1 MSAQRPGDASPPVL
15 EVRDLDVSIHGEAA
29 SFLVVRNMAFAV
41 RPGETLAIVGESGC
55 GKSMTALSL
64 MRLEPAA
71 AAIERGAILLEG
83 ADLRELPQAEL
94 EDLRGNRISM
104 IFQEPLTSLNPV
116 MTIGDQ
122 IAEGVMQHR
131 RVSRRTARRRAIET
145 LNLVRMPDP
154 ERRADQYPH
163 QLSGGMRQRAMIA
176 VALACDPRVLVADE
190 PTTALDVTIQ
200 AQILGLIR
208 DLQQRLGTA
217 LVLITHDLGVVAEMA
232 DQVIVMYAGRRVEVA
247 PVGALFDRPIHPY
260 TRALMKAAPHLTDV
274 GYAKTRLA
282 EIPGTVPPPWDM
294 PRGCAFAPR
303 CPTAVDRCFHEE
315 PPLAL
320 KEDGHWAACWENG
333 HDAREVLDSFVRDED
348 SRARGEAPTPAGRP
362 I

>member
-1 MSAQRPGDASPPVL
+1 
-15 EVRDLDVSIHGEAA
+15 VRDLDVSIRGE
-29 SFLVVRNMAFAV
+29 STPFRVVRNMAFAV
-41 RPGETLAIVGESGC
+41 HPGETLAIVGESGC

-64 MRLEPAA
+64 LRLEPAA
-71 AAIERGAILLEG
+71 ATIERGAILLEG
-83 ADLRELPQAEL
+83 TDLRTLPRTEL
-94 EDLRGNRISM
+94 EDVRGNRISM

-131 RVSRRTARRRAIET
+131 KVDRRTARRRVIET
-145 LNLVRMPDP
+145 LNLVHMPDP
-154 ERRADQYPH
+154 ERRATQYPH

-176 VALACDPRVLVADE
+176 LALACEPRVLVADE

-247 PVGALFDRPIHPY
+247 SVEALFDRPIHPY
-260 TRALMKAAPHLTDV
+260 TRALMEAAPHLTDV
-274 GYAKTRLA
+274 SHAKVPLA
-282 EIPGTVPPPWDM
+282 EVPGTVPPPWDM

-303 CPTAVDRCFHEE
+303 CPTASERCLREE
-315 PPLAL
+315 PPLTL
-320 KEDGHWAACWENG
+320 KEDGHWAACWEHN
-333 HDAREVLDSFVRDED
+333 DE
-348 SRARGEAPTPAGRP
+348 R
-362 I
+362 

>member
-1 MSAQRPGDASPPVL
+1 VSAPVL
-15 EVRDLDVSIHGEAA
+15 EVRDLDIRIQAETA
-29 SFLVVRNMAFAV
+29 SFLVVRDMAFAV
-41 RPGETLAIVGESGC
+41 APGETLAIVGESGC

-64 MRLEPAA
+64 LRLEPAA
-71 AAIERGAILLEG
+71 ATIERGSILVDG
-83 ADLRELPQAEL
+83 ADLRALPLHAL
-94 EDLRGNRISM
+94 EDLRGERIAM

-122 IAEGVMQHR
+122 ISEGVMQHR
-131 RVSRRTARRRAIET
+131 KLGRRAAARRAIEM

-154 ERRADQYPH
+154 ERRAKQYPH
-163 QLSGGMRQRAMIA
+163 ELSGGMRQRAMIA
-176 VALACDPRVLVADE
+176 LALACEPKVLVADE

-208 DLQQRLGTA
+208 DLQERLGTA

-247 PVGALFDRPIHPY
+247 KVEALFDHPLHPY
-260 TRALMKAAPHLTDV
+260 TRALMRAAPHLSH
-274 GYAKTRLA
+274 GGGAKAPLA
-282 EIPGTVPPPWDM
+282 EIPGTVPAPWDM

-303 CPTAVDRCFHEE
+303 CPSAVARCWEEE

-320 KEDGHWAACWENG
+320 KEEGHWVACWEDTLG
-333 HDAREVLDSFVRDED
+333 DA
-348 SRARGEAPTPAGRP
+348 
-362 I
+362 

>member
-1 MSAQRPGDASPPVL
+1 MPTWWAILLARSHEPVSAQLAQSNSSPGMPVI
-15 EVRDLDVSIHGEAA
+15 EVRNLDVVIRSEAA
-29 SFLVVRNMAFAV
+29 SFLVVRDMDFAV
-41 RPGETLAIVGESGC
+41 ATGECLAIVGESGC

-64 MRLEPAA
+64 LRLEPDVATIA
-71 AAIERGAILLEG
+71 RGAIIVDG
-83 ADLRELPQAEL
+83 VDLRSLSQSAL
-94 EDLRGNRISM
+94 EDVRGDRIGM

-131 RVSRRTARRRAIET
+131 RMSRGAARRRAVEMLT
-145 LNLVRMPDP
+145 LVRMPDP
-154 ERRADQYPH
+154 ERRAEQYPH

-176 VALACDPRVLVADE
+176 LALACEPRVLVADE

-247 PVGALFDRPIHPY
+247 AVEALFDRPLHPY
-260 TRALMKAAPHLTDV
+260 TRALMRAAPHLTSV
-274 GYAKTRLA
+274 GGAKAQLA
-282 EIPGTVPPPWDM
+282 EIPGAVPPPWEL

-303 CPTAVDRCFHEE
+303 CPSAVARCFEEE
-315 PPLAL
+315 PPLAE
-320 KEDGHWAACWENG
+320 KEVGHWAACWELP
-333 HDAREVLDSFVRDED
+333 DAVS
-348 SRARGEAPTPAGRP
+348 
-362 I
+362 

>member
-1 MSAQRPGDASPPVL
+1 MSIQNLPGNAPPPTL
-15 EVRDLDVSIHGEAA
+15 EVRDLDVSIHGEVA
-29 SFLVVRNMAFAV
+29 SFLVVRDMAFEV
-41 RPGETLAIVGESGC
+41 RSGETLAIVGESGC

-64 MRLEPAA
+64 MRLQPVAA
-71 AAIERGAILLEG
+71 TIERGSILIEG
-83 ADLRELPQAEL
+83 TDLRRLPQAEL
-94 EDLRGNRISM
+94 EDWRGNRISM

-131 RVSRRTARRRAIET
+131 KVDRRAARRRAIET

-176 VALACDPRVLVADE
+176 LAVACEPQVLVADE

-232 DQVIVMYAGRRVEVA
+232 DHVIVMYAGRRVEVA
-247 PVGALFDRPIHPY
+247 SVDVLFDRPIHPY
-260 TRALMKAAPHLTDV
+260 TRALMRAAPHLTDV
-274 GYAKTRLA
+274 SHAKERLA
-282 EIPGTVPPPWDM
+282 EIAGTVPPPWNM

-303 CPTAVDRCFHEE
+303 CPTASERCLNEE
-315 PPLAL
+315 PPLTL
-320 KEDGHWAACWENG
+320 KEDGHWAACWD
-333 HDAREVLDSFVRDED
+333 HADE
-348 SRARGEAPTPAGRP
+348 R
-362 I
+362 